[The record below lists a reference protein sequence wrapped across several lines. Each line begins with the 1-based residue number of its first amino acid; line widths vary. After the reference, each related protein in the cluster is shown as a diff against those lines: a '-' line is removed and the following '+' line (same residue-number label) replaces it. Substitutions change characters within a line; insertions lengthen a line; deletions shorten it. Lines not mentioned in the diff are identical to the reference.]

1 MSESVAPV
9 EFNYRNKEELIA
21 AGMKDY
27 LLGDGPANSVFLR
40 AGNDVFH
47 TYSAYAR
54 GLDLLNL
61 PALFLDLTPFG
72 RQEDW
77 EDSPAGW
84 PQKPTY
90 G

>member
-1 MSESVAPV
+1 
-9 EFNYRNKEELIA
+9 
-21 AGMKDY
+21 MKDY